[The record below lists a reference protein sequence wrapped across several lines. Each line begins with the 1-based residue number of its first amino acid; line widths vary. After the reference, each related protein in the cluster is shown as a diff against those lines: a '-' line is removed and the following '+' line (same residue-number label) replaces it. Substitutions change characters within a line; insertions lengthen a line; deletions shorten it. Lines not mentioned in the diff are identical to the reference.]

1 MSEISKLQ
9 ENSNQIFTDNVRW
22 LLYSGIRIK
31 NGSNKGAIYGWKNL
45 NPPSYPFIY
54 SEITG
59 YAITSY
65 VYIYSELLDY
75 EALSARQGLRVL
87 ANSKYIQE

>member
-1 MSEISKLQ
+1 MDNNILQ
-9 ENSNQIFTDNVRW
+9 EKPTEIFNDNVKW

-31 NGSNKGAIYGWKNL
+31 NGNNIGAVYGWKNL
-45 NPPSYPFIY
+45 TPPSYPFIY

-65 VYIYSELLDY
+65 VYIYSELKVSRSFVCCEGFGKLDY
-75 EALSARQGLRVL
+75 TKFNYA
-87 ANSKYIQE
+87 